1 MYLPITPNIKN
12 YFK

>member
-1 MYLPITPNIKN
+1 MHLKSIKN